1 MNATARARLNVALSM
16 AIFGTLPL
24 FVRQVHASSAMI
36 ALLRAA
42 IALIALA
49 SVYLLRGGSGLR
61 VESKKE
67 MLLLLAS
74 GAAMGVNWILLFEAY
89 NYVSVQIA
97 TLLYYFAPVIV
108 ALAGAALFHERM
120 SAQSAGFAL
129 PVRRRDCCSR
139 SARTFFPAERFVRR
153 AWRADWARRY
163 CMRR

>member
-16 AIFGTLPL
+16 TIFGTLPL

-36 ALLRAA
+36 ALMRAA
-42 IALIALA
+42 IALIVLA
-49 SVYLLRGGSGLR
+49 AVYFLRGGRGLR

-108 ALAGAALFHERM
+108 AAASAALNSFSKVLLASHIKTCV
-120 SAQSAGFAL
+120 AQDIRAGKDETIDEL
-129 PVRRRDCCSR
+129 L
-139 SARTFFPAERFVRR
+139 TTLQKL
-153 AWRADWARRY
+153 
-163 CMRR
+163 MR